1 MATSSSPRQTV
12 DTITLVALKCYQLVS
27 YALVSLLLSLLLLL
41 LLLLETEEQQQQQQ
55 MLQRR
60 GLASHLRTTR
70 RQRVLVR

>member
-27 YALVSLLLSLLLLL
+27 YALVSLLLSLVL

>member
-41 LLLLETEEQQQQQQ
+41 LLVETEEQQQQQ

>member
-41 LLLLETEEQQQQQQ
+41 LLLETEEQQQQQQ

>member
-12 DTITLVALKCYQLVS
+12 DIITLVALRCYQLVS
-27 YALVSLLLSLLLLL
+27 YALVSLLLSLVL
-41 LLLLETEEQQQQQQ
+41 LLLLETEEQQQQQ

>member
-41 LLLLETEEQQQQQQ
+41 LLLETEEQQQQQ

>member
-27 YALVSLLLSLLLLL
+27 YALVSLLLSLVL
-41 LLLLETEEQQQQQQ
+41 LLLLETEEQQQQQ